1 MRLLAISDLHLNYEK
16 NRAALAAMPAHPEDW
31 LILAGDLG
39 DRDEHLRFAF
49 QTLTGRWARLIWVPG
64 NHELWTM
71 DDTAGARGEARY
83 QECLALCREFGVLT
97 PEDPFPLWE
106 GPGGPAWIAPLFLL
120 YDYTFRP
127 DEVAPEDAVE
137 WAMEQGVLAADERKL
152 HADPHPDKPSWC
164 RARVAEAARRLE
176 VLDPAF
182 PTVLVNHWQLR
193 PELVHLPERLERFTP
208 WCGTRAT
215 VDWGTRFGATCV
227 VSGHLHVRTTEWIDG
242 VRYEEVAT
250 GYPRHW
256 DQAKGLEFY
265 LREILPGPPVPEGG
279 AAAAVRHA

>member
-16 NRAALAAMPAHPEDW
+16 NREALEAMPAHPDDW

-39 DRDEHLRFAF
+39 DRDEHLRICFEA
-49 QTLTGRWARLIWVPG
+49 LAGRWAKLLWVPG

-71 DDTAGARGEARY
+71 GDDGARGEARY
-83 QECLALCREFGVLT
+83 QECLAVCRKFGVLT
-97 PEDPFPLWE
+97 PEDEYPLWE

-137 WAMEQGVLAADERKL
+137 WAMEQGILCTDERKL
-152 HADPHPDKPSWC
+152 HADPHRSRAAWC
-164 RARVAEAARRLE
+164 QARVAATIPRLE
-176 VLDPAF
+176 ALDPAH
-182 PTVLVNHWQLR
+182 PTVLVNHWQFR
-193 PELVHLPERLERFTP
+193 PELVRLPDRLARFTP

-215 VDWGTRFGATCV
+215 MEWGPRFRARCV

-256 DQAKGLEFY
+256 DQAHGLEHY
-265 LREILPGPPVPEGG
+265 LREILPGPPPPPGG
-279 AAAAVRHA
+279 SQRPVRHP